1 MQTLWH
7 KFTDLLIIYNAGS
20 FENGPNDDTISHVHD
35 RVACNDYIITHK

>member
-1 MQTLWH
+1 MQTPWH

-20 FENGPNDDTISHVHD
+20 FENGPNDDIISHVHD